1 MRGSRLRFPCA
12 LLALALLLRVQPA
25 AAALTAQG
33 LVFADENGNGLRD
46 AAERGLA
53 GVAVSNGRE
62 VTRSDAAGRWR
73 LPADDDAVFFVIK
86 PTGWM
91 TPVDGDGL
99 PRFYHLHKP
108 AGSPPSRYPGVAP
121 TGPLPASLDFALTAR
136 AEPARFT
143 ALLFGD
149 TQVRNQKEIDYLAHD
164 VIEELIGSRAAFG
177 VTLGDVLFDD
187 LSHFETLSATV
198 GLIGIPWHNVLGNH
212 DMNYDAA
219 DDRHSDESFERA
231 FGPAYYA
238 FDYGPAHFIVLDDV
252 VWQGQAADADD
263 YAGGNYI
270 GGLGADQLE
279 FLRQDLALVP
289 AEKLVVLFM
298 HIPFVAEWIE
308 ADREALYRLLEPRAH
323 ALSVSA
329 HFHYHEHRFL
339 DAEDGWRGA
348 APHHHL
354 INATTCGSWWSGA
367 PDEAGIPHTT
377 MRDGAPNGYT
387 LLTVDGA
394 DYRLDFKAA
403 RRPASEQMSLW
414 APETVGQGEA
424 GDAELLVNVYN
435 GSPRTRVEFRL
446 GEGEWLPMERV
457 VREDPY
463 YAAMKALEAGDT
475 PPPGRKLPKAG
486 KSPHLWAAP
495 LPVAPPRGVHGIEV
509 RATDH
514 WGRVVT
520 GRRVIRIE

>member
-1 MRGSRLRFPCA
+1 MHRRRP
-12 LLALALLLRVQPA
+12 LALIALLLLVLPTA
-25 AAALTAQG
+25 AAAATADG
-33 LVFADENGNGLRD
+33 LVFADDNGNGLRD
-46 AAERGLA
+46 PAERGLA
-53 GVAVSNGRE
+53 GVAVSNGRD
-62 VTRSDAAGRWR
+62 VLRTDAAGRWQ
-73 LPADDDAVFFVIK
+73 LPLDDDAIVFVIK
-86 PTGWM
+86 PAGWT
-91 TPVDGDGL
+91 TPVDAQGL
-99 PRFYHLHKP
+99 PRFYRVHKP

-121 TGPLPASLDFALTAR
+121 TGPLPASIDFALR
-136 AEPARFT
+136 PQAEPARFT

-164 VIEELIGSRAAFG
+164 VVEELIGSQAAFG

-187 LSHFETLSATV
+187 LSHFAALSATV
-198 GLIGIPWHNVLGNH
+198 GLIGIPWHNTLGNH

-252 VWQGQAADADD
+252 VWQGRAADADD

-298 HIPFVAEWIE
+298 HIPVVATWID

-339 DAEDGWRGA
+339 GAEDGWRGA

-387 LLTVDGA
+387 ILTVDGA

-403 RRPASEQMSLW
+403 RRPADEQMRLW
-414 APETVGQGEA
+414 APEAVARSEA
-424 GDAELLVNVYN
+424 AAAELLANVYN
-435 GSPRTRVEFRL
+435 GSPRTRVEYRL
-446 GEGEWLPMERV
+446 GTGDWLPMARV
-457 VREDPY
+457 EREDPH
-463 YAAMKALEAGDT
+463 YAALKVLEAGET
-475 PPPGRKLPKAG
+475 PPPGPRLPKAVA
-486 KSPHLWAAP
+486 SPHLWAAR
-495 LPVAPPRGVHGIEV
+495 LPANPPQGTQCIEV

-514 WGRVVT
+514 WGRVVG
-520 GRRVIRIE
+520 GRRVIRID